1 METNNVMTGKVTRV
15 VIAKGYGFIAGD
27 DKKDYFFHMSSVDP
41 ASIAFRHLTEG
52 VPVSFTI
59 HPAIADK
66 KNLQAKE
73 VTVVNPSLSSL
84 SVASS
89 QVQ

>member
-1 METNNVMTGKVTRV
+1 MENNNVMTGKITRV

-41 ASIAFRHLTEG
+41 ASIAFRHLKEND
-52 VPVSFTI
+52 PVSFTI
-59 HPAIADK
+59 HPAIAEK

-73 VTVVNPSLSSL
+73 VTVVDPSLSSVL
-84 SVASS
+84 GKTASI
-89 QVQ
+89 Q